1 MAYKYKLVKEIES
14 DVLKRIGQFV
24 KSVTI
29 QPGDIPLEAIRK
41 IFTQIPANNDETE
54 TLDFGIRDL
63 LLNDGNFSED
73 EVEEYMDFLYQERKN
88 SVTSGGVPINEK
100 DEDENKKN
108 KNFMKTASN
117 MAQIGNLDYNEEQE
131 RSNRKLGNT
140 PMNDKER
147 KMTPEE
153 YREYRKRE
161 KLEEQGRKNLTQ
173 EVLRRLKNR

>member
-14 DVLKRIGQFV
+14 DVLKRIGQFI

-73 EVEEYMDFLYQERKN
+73 EVEEYMDFLYQERKS

-100 DEDENKKN
+100 EKDFMDIASEKAQKGNSDRNFKQEEKN
-108 KNFMKTASN
+108 KA
-117 MAQIGNLDYNEEQE
+117 
-131 RSNRKLGNT
+131 LGNT
-140 PMNDKER
+140 YMSSEEHEKR
-147 KMTPEE
+147 K
-153 YREYRKRE
+153 K
-161 KLEEQGRKNLTQ
+161 QGKKNLTQ
-173 EVLRRLKNR
+173 EVLRRLRNR

>member
-14 DVLKRIGQFV
+14 DVLKRIGQFI

-73 EVEEYMDFLYQERKN
+73 EVEEYMDFLYQERKG

-100 DEDENKKN
+100 EEGYYKDPETGKNKQGSLQTSLNARLQQFKDEDKK
-108 KNFMKTASN
+108 
-117 MAQIGNLDYNEEQE
+117 EQE
-131 RSNRKLGNT
+131 R
-140 PMNDKER
+140 KER
-147 KMTPEE
+147 
-153 YREYRKRE
+153 
-161 KLEEQGRKNLTQ
+161 EEQGKAKLTQ
-173 EVLRRLKNR
+173 EVLRRLRNR

>member
-73 EVEEYMDFLYQERKN
+73 EVEEYMDFLYQERKS

-100 DEDENKKN
+100 EDDFIEK
-108 KNFMKTASN
+108 ASFL
-117 MAQIGNLDYNEEQE
+117 AQKGNLDRNKKQE
-131 RSNRKLGNT
+131 KSNRKLGNT
-140 PMNDKER
+140 PMTDKER
-147 KMTPEE
+147 NMTPEK
-153 YREYRKRE
+153 YREYRERE